1 MKPIILIRNNSDYYT
16 EKPVLDWVEENKIEV
31 FPPLLHNEL
40 AIKKKINW
48 KKENI
53 AAAFVTKPDSAPHV

>member
-40 AIKKKINW
+40 AKKEKKKE
-48 KKENI
+48 KKRSI
-53 AAAFVTKPDSAPHV
+53 GR

>member
-31 FPPLLHNEL
+31 FPPLLPKEL
-40 AIKKKINW
+40 A
-48 KKENI
+48 KKEKKRSI
-53 AAAFVTKPDSAPHV
+53 GR